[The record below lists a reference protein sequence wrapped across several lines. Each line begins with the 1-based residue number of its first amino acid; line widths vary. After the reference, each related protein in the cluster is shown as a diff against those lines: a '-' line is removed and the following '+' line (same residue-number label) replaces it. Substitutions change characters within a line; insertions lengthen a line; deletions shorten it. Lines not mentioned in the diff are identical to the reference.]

1 MCNPKQDKRTMR
13 ALCEDAILLGRALGA
28 DEGLVD
34 LRKDLQAAATARDEP
49 RLRAAIATA
58 ELFVAYPVVLDVPRV
73 GLPSAAAAATVLA
86 CEDELAVAVAEG
98 RLAPARQRAHTRA
111 LLGALHDPTAL
122 AFAAEAVQRTV
133 GDCY

>member
-1 MCNPKQDKRTMR
+1 MAQADKRTMR
-13 ALCEDAILLGRALGA
+13 ELCEDAILMARTMGA
-28 DEGLVD
+28 DAGFMD
-34 LRKDLQAAATARDEP
+34 LREDLRDAVVARDEP

-86 CEDELAVAVAEG
+86 CEDELVVVVAEG